1 MCYILVYVHLVI
13 IIICIIKLCIINPLF
28 FLWYCID
35 ETNVQF
41 KDADRLHFIYLTYL
55 FVLNVNFNN
64 VSVIERCGGKF
75 FLTETTQKPKKPIYR
90 KSLIK
95 FNTLSYIEVTRS
107 VIRFSYND
115 NDGRTIF
122 DLTKI

>member
-1 MCYILVYVHLVI
+1 METQVCVCVCVCYIVVYIHLVI
-13 IIICIIKLCIINPLF
+13 IIMCIIKINPLF

-75 FLTETTQKPKKPIYR
+75 FLTETTREAQE
-90 KSLIK
+90 
-95 FNTLSYIEVTRS
+95 TYILQVT
-107 VIRFSYND
+107 D
-115 NDGRTIF
+115 
-122 DLTKI
+122 KI